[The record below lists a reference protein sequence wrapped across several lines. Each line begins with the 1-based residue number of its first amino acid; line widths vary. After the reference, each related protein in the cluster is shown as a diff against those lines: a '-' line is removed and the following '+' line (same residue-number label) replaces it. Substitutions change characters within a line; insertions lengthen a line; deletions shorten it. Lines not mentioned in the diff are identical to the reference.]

1 MIDTGNLIL
10 RRYKVVKSFQGGMGI
25 VYLSIDITNDF
36 PVALKTFKPELFPD
50 ENARGRFLREAT
62 VWINLGWHPN
72 VVQAYI
78 VEFDPVTHNTYLA
91 LELIPSSEGMK
102 DPSLREWLNNH
113 TTNVE
118 WALDVAL
125 GIVRGMKYANSKIP
139 GLIHRDLKPEN
150 ILIGLDGNPRIT
162 DFGLATIENT
172 WSNSA
177 NIQLSEHTNNMV
189 GTPLYMSPEQWKN
202 LPIDMKADVYAFG
215 CILFEMITG
224 KIAVEAE
231 DIQGLFQMHISGSAI
246 KKLNKLDIPV
256 RIKELLSRCLD
267 VNPEN
272 RIGSWKEI
280 EAHLQVSIEE
290 LFNRQ
295 SPANTL
301 PEDVSLYGQIRRGE
315 SFLGIGTAYLDLDNK
330 NESSVYLY
338 KAIEIGQA
346 QSYLPLVAAATGNLG
361 VLHSHMGLYDKAIGF
376 YEDAIKKYL
385 AFGNESAAAYNYG
398 NLGNVLF
405 RKGDFK
411 KAKTCL
417 EKALD
422 IAKRNND
429 VFNIGRWLGNLGNI
443 AITIKDFQTA
453 IELQNQALQF
463 SLMIKDR
470 FSEHKA
476 LSNLGTAYELAGND
490 KKAYENYQ
498 NALKIQYEVN
508 DKQSAVLTMMGLSKL
523 SAKQGDIEHAIE
535 LATKALNLAIQT
547 QNLSLVA
554 QTKADLGALFAVD
567 EKLSDAEA
575 NLIEAIKLA
584 RETNTK
590 PVEARAKRSLGI
602 VYEKQRDFH
611 KAISHLREATLLFK
625 ELGMPEYLPTS
636 EHLKDLRKLLGLL

>member
-1 MIDTGNLIL
+1 MIDTGNIIL
-10 RRYKVVKSFQGGMGI
+10 GRYKVVKSFQGGMGI

-50 ENARGRFLREAT
+50 ENARSRFLREAT

-72 VVQAYI
+72 IVQAYI
-78 VEFDPVTHNTYLA
+78 VEFDSVTHNAYLA
-91 LELIPSSEGMK
+91 LELIPSQEGME
-102 DPSLREWLNNH
+102 DPSLREWLNSH
-113 TTNVE
+113 SINVE
-118 WALDVAL
+118 WALETAL
-125 GIVRGMKYANSKIP
+125 GIARGMKYVNSKIP

-150 ILIGLDGNPRIT
+150 ILIGLNGNPRIT
-162 DFGLATIENT
+162 DFGLAITENT
-172 WSNSA
+172 LLSSA
-177 NIQLSEHTNNMV
+177 KTQLNEHTNNAV
-189 GTPLYMSPEQWKN
+189 GTPLYMSPEQWEN
-202 LPIDMKADVYAFG
+202 LPIDMRADVYAFG

-224 KIAVEAE
+224 EFAIEAE
-231 DIQGLFQMHISGSAI
+231 DIQGLIQMHTSGMAI
-246 KKLNKLDIPV
+246 KKISKLDMPA
-256 RIKELLSRCLD
+256 RIKELLSQCLN
-267 VNPEN
+267 VNPEK

-280 EAHLQVSIEE
+280 EAHLQSTIEE
-290 LFNRQ
+290 LYNRQ
-295 SPANTL
+295 SLADII

-315 SFLGIGTAYLDLDNK
+315 SFLGIGTAYLDLNNN
-330 NESSVYLY
+330 NESLAYLN
-338 KAIEIGQA
+338 KAIEIGRT
-346 QSYLPLVAAATGNLG
+346 QSYLPLVAAATGNIG
-361 VLHSHMGLYDKAIGF
+361 ILHSRMGLYDQAIGF
-376 YEDAIKKYL
+376 YEDAINNYL
-385 AFGNESAAAYNYG
+385 AFGNELAAGYNYG
-398 NLGNVLF
+398 NLGNALC

-411 KAKTCL
+411 RAKMCL

-422 IAKRNND
+422 MAKKNND

-443 AITIKDFQTA
+443 AIAFKDFQTA
-453 IELQNQALQF
+453 IELQNQALQC
-463 SLMIKDR
+463 SLMTKDR

-490 KKAYENYQ
+490 KKANENYQ

-523 SAKQGDIEHAIE
+523 SAKQGNIKHAIE
-535 LATKALNLAIQT
+535 LATEALNLAIQT

-554 QTKADLGALFAVD
+554 QTKADLGSLLAVD
-567 EKLSDAEA
+567 EKLSDAES

-611 KAISHLREATLLFK
+611 KAISLLREATLLFK
-625 ELGMPEYLPTS
+625 ELGMPEYSPTS